1 MSTHDLNNSD
11 SKNNNVC
18 LNDIAE
24 FLISRDEIDSAEF
37 EQLKGYLSVVREKAG
52 KDSPAFPYLDSACEL
67 IAMAEKEGEKKLD
80 YQTVE
85 VLGRLIENASY
96 ELDDDE
102 TDAEYIDT
110 KDKTESSETEVEI
123 DLSPE
128 SETESEE
135 REAIASEEKQD
146 DAEASSSP
154 DAEAV
159 APAADESK
167 PDSEIA
173 TFDIPDFPEETP
185 DSNPGE
191 KVCSMPDDIDADFLS
206 EFATESEEYL
216 EQAEASLLTLETDPK
231 DDEAINSIFRAFHTI
246 KGTSGFLG
254 LTQITELAHVVESM
268 LGRVR
273 DGSIKYTEVYADVA
287 LQSIDVMKS
296 LTEIAKVGSPGQEL
310 ATPAGLADLHERL
323 SHPDELEADS
333 QAFESDAVDA
343 APRLGDIIVAEN
355 IATREQVEDV
365 ASTQA
370 EDKLGIALVKSKT
383 AKATEVVQALRT
395 QTKIAGP
402 AQTASSTLR
411 VRTDR
416 LDLLIETVGELVIAQ
431 SMVSQDETVCLGD
444 NHKLLKKVGHSGKI
458 VRELQ
463 DLSMSMRMVPLKATF
478 QKMARLVRD
487 AAQKSGKSVQ
497 LITQGE
503 DEEIDRNMVDV
514 ISDPLVHM
522 IRNAVDHGIEAPEHR
537 SETNKPALG
546 TIRLSALRAGSNVLI
561 KIEDDGAGLRRERI
575 VKKAIEKG
583 LIETDKGMTDSE
595 VFELIFRPGFST
607 VENVTDLSGRGV
619 GMDVVKRGVDA
630 LGGRINIV
638 SEVGK
643 GTEFTMQLPLTMA
656 ITDGMLVKVGKEYF
670 IIPTININRSFRP
683 NAEQISTV
691 AGRGEMVL
699 LHGQVIP
706 VYRLYEIFGV
716 KGAIE
721 DMTDSLLVI
730 VGDEKTPCAFMVDE
744 LLNQQQVVAKPIGDG
759 LGKVPGVSGGAI
771 LGDGHVGL
779 ILDTIE
785 LATMAR
791 QSFRTTKIKQ
801 SSIFIKDSNGQKTE
815 TVKQ

>member
-1 MSTHDLNNSD
+1 MSTHAFNNSE
-11 SKNNNVC
+11 SKNNDVS

-24 FLISRDEIDSAEF
+24 FLISRDEIGSEAL
-37 EQLKGYLSVVREKAG
+37 EQLKEYLTRVLEKAG
-52 KDSPAFPYLDSACEL
+52 KKSPAYPYLEAACEFVD
-67 IAMAEKEGEKKLD
+67 IAEKEGYENLD
-80 YQTVE
+80 SQSVE
-85 VLGRLIENASY
+85 VLSNFIECAGY
-96 ELDDDE
+96 EIDDDE
-102 TDAEYIDT
+102 PVFDSSNTANLTNSTEAASDIDM
-110 KDKTESSETEVEI
+110 
-123 DLSPE
+123 SPE
-128 SETESEE
+128 PE
-135 REAIASEEKQD
+135 
-146 DAEASSSP
+146 
-154 DAEAV
+154 
-159 APAADESK
+159 
-167 PDSEIA
+167 PDSEIIESNSA
-173 TFDIPDFPEETP
+173 PQTKTTSVPESPEETATP
-185 DSNPGE
+185 NPGTG
-191 KVCSMPDDIDADFLS
+191 VHTLPDDIDTDFLS

-216 EQAEASLLTLETDPK
+216 EQAEASLLTLETDPE

-246 KGTSGFLG
+246 KGTSAFLG

-310 ATPAGLADLHERL
+310 ATPAGLAEIHERL
-323 SHPDELEADS
+323 AHPDELEADS
-333 QAFESDAVDA
+333 QAFESGAVDTT
-343 APRLGDIIVAEN
+343 PRLGDIIVAEN
-355 IATREQVEDV
+355 IATRKQVEDV
-365 ASTQA
+365 ASSQA
-370 EDKLGIALVKSKT
+370 EDKLGVALVKSKT
-383 AKATEVVQALRT
+383 AKAAEVVQALRT

-402 AQTASSTLR
+402 ARTASSTLR

-431 SMVSQDETVCLGD
+431 SMVAQDDTVHLGE

-487 AAQKSGKSVQ
+487 AAQKSGKRVQ

-522 IRNAVDHGIEAPEHR
+522 VRNAVDHGIESAEER
-537 SETNKPALG
+537 SKANKPAQG
-546 TIRLSALRAGSNVLI
+546 TIRLAALRSGSNVLI
-561 KIEDDGAGLRRERI
+561 KVGDDGAGLNRQRI
-575 VKKAIEKG
+575 VNKAIEKG
-583 LIETDKGMTDSE
+583 LIESDKGMTDSE
-595 VFELIFRPGFST
+595 IFELILKPGFST

-619 GMDVVKRGVDA
+619 GMDVVKRGIDA
-630 LGGRINIV
+630 LGGRINIA
-638 SEVGK
+638 SEFGK
-643 GTEFTMQLPLTMA
+643 GTEFIMQLPLTMA
-656 ITDGMLVKVGKEYF
+656 ITDGMLVKVGKELF

-706 VYRLYEIFGV
+706 VYRLYEIFSI

-721 DMTDSLLVI
+721 NMTDSLLVI
-730 VGDEKTPCAFMVDE
+730 VGDGKNPCAFMVDE
-744 LLNQQQVVAKPIGDG
+744 LLNQQQVVAKPISDG
-759 LGKVPGVSGGAI
+759 LGKVSGVSGGAI

-791 QSFRTTKIKQ
+791 QSFKTAEIKQ
-801 SSIFIKDSNGQKTE
+801 SRIANKGNNRQKPVTIKR
-815 TVKQ
+815 

>member
-1 MSTHDLNNSD
+1 
-11 SKNNNVC
+11 
-18 LNDIAE
+18 
-24 FLISRDEIDSAEF
+24 
-37 EQLKGYLSVVREKAG
+37 
-52 KDSPAFPYLDSACEL
+52 
-67 IAMAEKEGEKKLD
+67 
-80 YQTVE
+80 
-85 VLGRLIENASY
+85 
-96 ELDDDE
+96 
-102 TDAEYIDT
+102 
-110 KDKTESSETEVEI
+110 
-123 DLSPE
+123 
-128 SETESEE
+128 
-135 REAIASEEKQD
+135 
-146 DAEASSSP
+146 
-154 DAEAV
+154 
-159 APAADESK
+159 
-167 PDSEIA
+167 
-173 TFDIPDFPEETP
+173 
-185 DSNPGE
+185 
-191 KVCSMPDDIDADFLS
+191 
-206 EFATESEEYL
+206 
-216 EQAEASLLTLETDPK
+216 
-231 DDEAINSIFRAFHTI
+231 
-246 KGTSGFLG
+246 
-254 LTQITELAHVVESM
+254 M

-273 DGSIKYTEVYADVA
+273 DGTIKYTEVYADIA

-296 LTEIAKVGSPGQEL
+296 LTEIAKVASPGQEL
-310 ATPAGLADLHERL
+310 AAPEGLAKIHERL
-323 SHPDELEADS
+323 AHPDELEAES
-333 QAFESDAVDA
+333 QAFESGAVDTT
-343 APRLGDIIVAEN
+343 PRLGDIIVAEN

-365 ASTQA
+365 ASSQA
-370 EDKLGIALVKSKT
+370 EDKLGVALVKSKT
-383 AKATEVVQALRT
+383 AKAIEVAQALRT

-402 AQTASSTLR
+402 DRTASSTLR

-431 SMVSQDETVCLGD
+431 SMIAQDDTVHLGE

-487 AAQKSGKSVQ
+487 AAQKCGKSVQ

-522 IRNAVDHGIEAPEHR
+522 VRNAVDHGIESAEER
-537 SETNKPALG
+537 SKTSKPAQG
-546 TIRLSALRAGSNVLI
+546 TIRLAALRSGSNVLI
-561 KIEDDGAGLRRERI
+561 KIEDDGAGLKRELI
-575 VKKAIEKG
+575 IKKAIEKG
-583 LIETDKGMTDSE
+583 LIESDKGMTDSE
-595 VFELIFRPGFST
+595 IFELILKPGFST

-619 GMDVVKRGVDA
+619 GMDVVKRGIDA
-630 LGGRINIV
+630 LGGRINIA
-638 SEVGK
+638 SESGK
-643 GTEFTMQLPLTMA
+643 GTKFTMQLPLTMA

-721 DMTDSLLVI
+721 VMTDSLLVI
-730 VGDEKTPCAFMVDE
+730 VGDGKNPCAFMVDE

-791 QSFRTTKIKQ
+791 QTFRTTKFKQ
-801 SSIFIKDSNGQKTE
+801 SSISIKDSNGQETV

>member
-1 MSTHDLNNSD
+1 MSTHDLDNPD
-11 SKNNNVC
+11 SKNNVS

-24 FLISRDEIDSAEF
+24 FLISRDEIDSGEF

-52 KDSPAFPYLDSACEL
+52 EDSPAFPYLDSACEL
-67 IAMAEKEGEKKLD
+67 IAIAEKEGEKKLD
-80 YQTVE
+80 SQTVE

-102 TDAEYIDT
+102 TDAEHIDT
-110 KDKTESSETEVEI
+110 KDKTESSESEVEI
-123 DLSPE
+123 DLSSE

-135 REAIASEEKQD
+135 METKASNETIASEKGQED
-146 DAEASSSP
+146 SADSSSSVVET
-154 DAEAV
+154 A
-159 APAADESK
+159 APEADEPESE
-167 PDSEIA
+167 SEIA
-173 TFDIPDFPEETP
+173 AFDIPDFPEEVP

-191 KVCSMPDDIDADFLS
+191 KVCSMPDDIDTEFLS
-206 EFATESEEYL
+206 EFVTESEEYL

-246 KGTSGFLG
+246 KGTSAFLG

-310 ATPAGLADLHERL
+310 AAPAGLVELHERL
-323 SHPDELEADS
+323 SRPDELEADS
-333 QAFESDAVDA
+333 QAFESEAVDT

-355 IATREQVEDV
+355 IATREQVEEV

-370 EDKLGIALVKSKT
+370 EDKLGVALVKSKT
-383 AKATEVVQALRT
+383 AKATEVVKALRT

-402 AQTASSTLR
+402 AKTASTTIR

-416 LDLLIETVGELVIAQ
+416 LDQLIETVGELVIAQ
-431 SMVSQDETVCLGD
+431 SMVAQDDTVQHRD
-444 NHKLLKKVGHSGKI
+444 NHKLSKKVGHSEKI

-487 AAQKSGKSVQ
+487 VAQKCGKSVQ

-503 DEEIDRNMVDV
+503 DEEIDRNMVDAL
-514 ISDPLVHM
+514 SDPLVHM
-522 IRNAVDHGIEAPEHR
+522 IRNAVDHGIESPEER
-537 SETNKPALG
+537 SKTNKPAKG
-546 TIRLSALRAGSNVLI
+546 TVRLIALRSGSNVLI
-561 KIEDDGAGLRRERI
+561 KIEDDGAGLKRQRI
-575 VKKAIEKG
+575 VDKAIEKG
-583 LIETDKGMTDSE
+583 LIESDKGMTDSE
-595 VFELIFRPGFST
+595 VFKLILKPGFST

-630 LGGRINIV
+630 LSGRIDIASV
-638 SEVGK
+638 FGK

-656 ITDGMLVKVGKEYF
+656 ITDGMLIKVGKELF

-683 NAEQISTV
+683 NAEQISTI

-706 VYRLYEIFGV
+706 IYRLYKIFGI

-721 DMTDSLLVI
+721 NLTDGLLVI
-730 VGDEKTPCAFMVDE
+730 VGDGKHPCAFLVDE
-744 LLNQQQVVAKPIGDG
+744 LINQQQVVAKPLGDG
-759 LGKVPGVSGGAI
+759 LGKIYGVSGGAI

-779 ILDTIE
+779 ILDTVE
-785 LATMAR
+785 LMTMAR
-791 QSFRTTKIKQ
+791 QTGR
-801 SSIFIKDSNGQKTE
+801 GTE
-815 TVKQ
+815 LLQTNTAK

>member
-1 MSTHDLNNSD
+1 MSTHALNNSE
-11 SKNNNVC
+11 SKNNDVS

-24 FLISRDEIDSAEF
+24 FLISRDEIGSEALK
-37 EQLKGYLSVVREKAG
+37 QLKEYLTRVLEKAG
-52 KDSPAFPYLDSACEL
+52 KKSPAYPYLEAACEFVD
-67 IAMAEKEGEKKLD
+67 IAEKEGYDHLD
-80 YQTVE
+80 SLSVE
-85 VLGRLIENASY
+85 IISNFIESASY
-96 ELDDDE
+96 EIDDDDE
-102 TDAEYIDT
+102 
-110 KDKTESSETEVEI
+110 
-123 DLSPE
+123 
-128 SETESEE
+128 
-135 REAIASEEKQD
+135 
-146 DAEASSSP
+146 
-154 DAEAV
+154 
-159 APAADESK
+159 PAAHNNTGNDTISAETVIDIDMSAEPE
-167 PDSEIA
+167 PDSEIIESNSAPQTKA
-173 TFDIPDFPEETP
+173 TSIPESPEETP
-185 DSNPGE
+185 VPNPGTG
-191 KVCSMPDDIDADFLS
+191 VHSLPDDIDADFLS

-216 EQAEASLLTLETDPK
+216 EQAEASLLTLETDPD

-246 KGTSGFLG
+246 KGTSAFLG

-296 LTEIAKVGSPGQEL
+296 LTEIAKVGSPGQKL
-310 ATPAGLADLHERL
+310 ATPAGLAEIHERL
-323 SHPDELEADS
+323 AHPDELEADS
-333 QAFESDAVDA
+333 QAFESGAVDTT
-343 APRLGDIIVAEN
+343 PRLGDIIVAEN
-355 IATREQVEDV
+355 IATRKQVEDV
-365 ASTQA
+365 VSSQA
-370 EDKLGIALVKSKT
+370 EDKLGVALVKSKT
-383 AKATEVVQALRT
+383 AKAAEVVQALRT

-402 AQTASSTLR
+402 ARTASSTLR

-431 SMVSQDETVCLGD
+431 SMIAQDDTVHLGE

-487 AAQKSGKSVQ
+487 AAQKCGKSVQ

-503 DEEIDRNMVDV
+503 DEEIDRNMVDI

-522 IRNAVDHGIEAPEHR
+522 VRNAVDHGIESAEVR
-537 SETNKPALG
+537 SKANKPAQG
-546 TIRLSALRAGSNVLI
+546 TIRLAALRSGSNVLI
-561 KIEDDGAGLRRERI
+561 KIEDDGAGLNRQRI
-575 VKKAIEKG
+575 VEKAIEKS
-583 LIETDKGMTDSE
+583 LIESDKGMTDSE
-595 VFELIFRPGFST
+595 IFELILKPGFST

-619 GMDVVKRGVDA
+619 GMDVVKRGIDA
-630 LGGRINIV
+630 LGGRINIA
-638 SEVGK
+638 SEFGK
-643 GTEFTMQLPLTMA
+643 GTEFIMQLPLTMA
-656 ITDGMLVKVGKEYF
+656 ITDGMLVKVGKEHF

-706 VYRLYEIFGV
+706 VYRLYEIFGI

-721 DMTDSLLVI
+721 VMTDSLLVI
-730 VGDEKTPCAFMVDE
+730 VGDGKNPCALMVDE
-744 LLNQQQVVAKPIGDG
+744 LLNQQQVVAKPISDG

-791 QSFRTTKIKQ
+791 QSFRTTKIEQ
-801 SSIFIKDSNGQKTE
+801 SIIANKSSNGQKTE

>member
-1 MSTHDLNNSD
+1 
-11 SKNNNVC
+11 
-18 LNDIAE
+18 
-24 FLISRDEIDSAEF
+24 
-37 EQLKGYLSVVREKAG
+37 
-52 KDSPAFPYLDSACEL
+52 
-67 IAMAEKEGEKKLD
+67 
-80 YQTVE
+80 
-85 VLGRLIENASY
+85 
-96 ELDDDE
+96 
-102 TDAEYIDT
+102 
-110 KDKTESSETEVEI
+110 
-123 DLSPE
+123 
-128 SETESEE
+128 
-135 REAIASEEKQD
+135 
-146 DAEASSSP
+146 
-154 DAEAV
+154 
-159 APAADESK
+159 
-167 PDSEIA
+167 
-173 TFDIPDFPEETP
+173 
-185 DSNPGE
+185 
-191 KVCSMPDDIDADFLS
+191 MPDDIDADFLS

-216 EQAEASLLTLETDPK
+216 EQAEASLLTLETDPE
-231 DDEAINSIFRAFHTI
+231 DDEAINSIFRAFQTI
-246 KGTSGFLG
+246 KGTSAFLG

-310 ATPAGLADLHERL
+310 ATPAGLAEIHERL
-323 SHPDELEADS
+323 AHPDELEADS
-333 QAFESDAVDA
+333 QAFESGAVDTT
-343 APRLGDIIVAEN
+343 PRLGDIIVAEN

-365 ASTQA
+365 ASSQA
-370 EDKLGIALVKSKT
+370 EDKLGVALVKSKT
-383 AKATEVVQALRT
+383 AKAIEVAQALRT
-395 QTKIAGP
+395 QAKIAGP
-402 AQTASSTLR
+402 DRTASSTLR

-431 SMVSQDETVCLGD
+431 SMIAQDDTVHLGE

-487 AAQKSGKSVQ
+487 AAQKCGKSVQ

-503 DEEIDRNMVDV
+503 DEEIDRNMVDI

-522 IRNAVDHGIEAPEHR
+522 VRNAVDHGIESAEVR
-537 SETNKPALG
+537 SKANKPAQG
-546 TIRLSALRAGSNVLI
+546 TIRLAALRSGSNVLI
-561 KIEDDGAGLRRERI
+561 KIEDDGAGLNRQRI
-575 VKKAIEKG
+575 VEKAIEKS
-583 LIETDKGMTDSE
+583 LIESDKGMTDSE

-619 GMDVVKRGVDA
+619 GMDVVKRGIDA
-630 LGGRINIV
+630 LGGRINIA
-638 SEVGK
+638 SEFGK
-643 GTEFTMQLPLTMA
+643 GTEFIMQLPLTMA
-656 ITDGMLVKVGKEYF
+656 ITDGMLVKVGKEHF

-706 VYRLYEIFGV
+706 VYRLYEIFGI

-721 DMTDSLLVI
+721 VMTDSLLVI
-730 VGDEKTPCAFMVDE
+730 VGDGKTPCAFMVDE

-759 LGKVPGVSGGAI
+759 LGKVSGVSGGAI
-771 LGDGHVGL
+771 LGDGRVGL

-791 QSFRTTKIKQ
+791 QSFRTTEIKQ
-801 SSIFIKDSNGQKTE
+801 SSIAIKGSNGQKTVTIE
-815 TVKQ
+815 Q